1 MQKTDLIII
10 GSGPGGYRAAE
21 YAAGKG
27 LQVVVFEGGALGG
40 TCLNEGCIP
49 TKTLAH
55 NAEVLLT
62 LAEANELGIE
72 NLQFGFSF
80 SKVLARK
87 QQVVETLANGVAT
100 LLSQPGITLVREQ
113 ACFVS
118 DKVVKAEVSGEEYEA
133 ANIIIATG

>member
-1 MQKTDLIII
+1 MQKADLIII

-100 LLSQPGITLVREQ
+100 LLSQPGITLVR
-113 ACFVS
+113 
-118 DKVVKAEVSGEEYEA
+118 
-133 ANIIIATG
+133 